1 MRPFPQTFR
10 LSALLLLVAVATP
23 ASVAQAAGESEL
35 LAVRGLLDSVWVIVA
50 AALVM
55 VMQIGFL
62 LIEAGMVRSKNSI
75 NVAMKNVMDFCASIL
90 FFALIGFMFAFGTSS
105 ILPVGIDLDFAGL
118 ANLSSSALVNV
129 LAATFGNVELGM
141 PVEMGGYDG

>member
-90 FFALIGFMFAFGTSS
+90 FFALIGFMFAFGTVCSS
-105 ILPVGIDLDFAGL
+105 PFRTAFSCRNISAKGL
-118 ANLSSSALVNV
+118 RSFRPGL
-129 LAATFGNVELGM
+129 
-141 PVEMGGYDG
+141 